1 MTHQMKLHP
10 EPFAMIRSGQKTI
23 ELRLND
29 EKRQKIKVGDRIVF
43 TESKTGETLHTT
55 VLKLHRFASFREL
68 YQSLP
73 LLSCGYT
80 NEDIDQADPADM
92 EQYYSAE
99 EQNRYGV
106 LGIELCRQEPAAAES
121 AEYLKQE

>member
-1 MTHQMKLHP
+1 MKLNSS
-10 EPFAMIRSGQKTI
+10 PFEMIKSGEKTI
-23 ELRLND
+23 ELRLFD
-29 EKRQKIKVGDRIVF
+29 EKRQKVKVGDTIVF
-43 TESKTGETLHTT
+43 ANTATGEILNAT
-55 VLKLHRFASFREL
+55 VVKLHRFKTFNEL
-68 YQSLP
+68 YNSLS
-73 LLSCGYT
+73 LLKCGYT
-80 NEDIDQADPADM
+80 TENIDKATPSDM